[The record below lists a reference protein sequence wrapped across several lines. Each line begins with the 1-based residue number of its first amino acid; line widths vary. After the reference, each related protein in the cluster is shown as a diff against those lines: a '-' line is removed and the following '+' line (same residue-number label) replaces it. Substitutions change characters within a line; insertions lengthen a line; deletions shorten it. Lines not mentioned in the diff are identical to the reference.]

1 MLRGLV
7 KQNSAGMI
15 KKSFAAS
22 MEALNS
28 GDWLIAIRSL
38 TEMRGVGPATAS
50 AILAPL
56 PNGKMLCPFMADEVL
71 ECVNGK
77 KREYSL
83 RAYEDMQPRL
93 VSKAKELNTR
103 DSNKSDW
110 TAEDVGKAL
119 WTAGILSVYGE
130 VCASESVVVGD
141 KKKRKKEKD
150 NDILSEEI
158 SHIKKRKSSR

>member
-1 MLRGLV
+1 MGALELVSQASKKPNLKKLDNWLNTEYSQRQSASEFKLSELEKVMEWKLSRGKDRPMLRGLV

-56 PNGKMLCPFMADEVL
+56 PNGKMLCPFMADE
-71 ECVNGK
+71 
-77 KREYSL
+77 
-83 RAYEDMQPRL
+83 
-93 VSKAKELNTR
+93 
-103 DSNKSDW
+103 
-110 TAEDVGKAL
+110 
-119 WTAGILSVYGE
+119 
-130 VCASESVVVGD
+130 
-141 KKKRKKEKD
+141 
-150 NDILSEEI
+150 
-158 SHIKKRKSSR
+158 